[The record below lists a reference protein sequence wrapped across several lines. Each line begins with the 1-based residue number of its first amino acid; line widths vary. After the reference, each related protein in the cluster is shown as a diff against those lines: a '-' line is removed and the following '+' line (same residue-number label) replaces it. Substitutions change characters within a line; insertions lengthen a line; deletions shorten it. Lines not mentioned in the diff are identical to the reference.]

1 MSTTDSLPTRSF
13 DSHSKNV
20 VVSPGGQRVH
30 KDHLA
35 QSGVVQAGFNE
46 VREGVWSLVGNGL
59 SNQTFIFAPDGV
71 IAIDTG
77 ESEEEMQEALR
88 RLREVT
94 DAPIAAVIYSHFH
107 YVEGTTAILKEANH
121 LSPLP
126 IYGHEK
132 IAYNKARASGE
143 ISPAYARGLVEQ
155 FGIAMPADGPD
166 GLVNVGAGVLVSKP
180 CI

>member
-121 LSPLP
+121 LCPFMAMKKSLTTRRGRVVKFRLP
-126 IYGHEK
+126 MHVDSWSSLE
-132 IAYNKARASGE
+132 SLCL
-143 ISPAYARGLVEQ
+143 P
-155 FGIAMPADGPD
+155 MGPM
-166 GLVNVGAGVLVSKP
+166 GW
-180 CI
+180 